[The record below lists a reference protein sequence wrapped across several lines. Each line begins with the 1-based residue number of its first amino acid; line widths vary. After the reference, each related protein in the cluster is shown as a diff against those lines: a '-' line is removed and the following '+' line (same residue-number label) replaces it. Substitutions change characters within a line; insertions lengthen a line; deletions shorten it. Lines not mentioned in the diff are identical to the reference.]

1 MKTALSH
8 DWLNGMRGGEKC
20 LEAIGE
26 LYPDAVIHT
35 LFHQKGK
42 LSPGIARHEIR
53 TSPVQGFPGVF
64 GRYRYY
70 LPFFPAAVE
79 TFDLRGYDLVVSTSH
94 CVAKGIR
101 RVKPGVHVC
110 YCFTPMRYAWGF
122 FDEYFGKKSGAAR
135 AVIRF
140 FMARLRDWD
149 RRTSDRVDRFIAIS
163 QHVRERI
170 LRHYGRDAEV
180 IYPPADT
187 IFYTP
192 SPETPR
198 EDFYLVVSAL
208 VPYKRVD
215 LAVRALGKLG
225 RRLVV
230 IGDGPELEALKRI
243 ARPGTTFL
251 GWQSDESI
259 RDHYRRAR
267 ALVFPG
273 EEDFGIVPV
282 EAQACGLPVV
292 AYGRGGALETVLRRE
307 TGLFFAELTEE
318 ALCGTIEEFERTKFL
333 PELARR
339 NAERFSRDRFKTQIR
354 AAIDRA
360 LTAGSRP

>member
-1 MKTALSH
+1 
-8 DWLNGMRGGEKC
+8 
-20 LEAIGE
+20 
-26 LYPDAVIHT
+26 V
-35 LFHQKGK
+35 
-42 LSPGIARHEIR
+42 
-53 TSPVQGFPGVF
+53 
-64 GRYRYY
+64 
-70 LPFFPAAVE
+70 
-79 TFDLRGYDLVVSTSH
+79 RGYDLVVSTSH

-101 RVKPGVHVC
+101 RTKPGVHVC

-122 FDEYFGKKSGAAR
+122 FDEYFGNKSGLSRAA
-135 AVIRF
+135 IRF

-149 RRTSDRVDRFIAIS
+149 RRASSRVDRFIAIS

-187 IFYTP
+187 VFYTP

-215 LAVRALGKLG
+215 LAVRALGKMG

-230 IGDGPELEALKRI
+230 IGDGPELEALKRL
-243 ARPGTTFL
+243 ARPGTAFL

-282 EAQACGLPVV
+282 EAQACGLPVI

-339 NAERFSRDRFKTQIR
+339 NAERFSRDRFKIEIR
-354 AAIDRA
+354 AAIDRTLA
-360 LTAGSRP
+360 PETFR